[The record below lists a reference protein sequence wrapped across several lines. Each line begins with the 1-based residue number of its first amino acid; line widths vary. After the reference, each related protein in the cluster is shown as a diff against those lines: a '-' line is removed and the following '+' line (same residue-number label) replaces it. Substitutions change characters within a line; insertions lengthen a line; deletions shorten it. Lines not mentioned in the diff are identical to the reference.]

1 MVLPDQLHR
10 RRLGSLVALALGND
24 VAHLLAFDQLVEV
37 GIDEAVFM
45 EIDLAPVR
53 RLNEA
58 VVLKTIEPGDLAV
71 RRHLVAL
78 HAARAL
84 TRMVLEAAACRIEG
98 IAQSDVDVLMLLVAA
113 GVAVDPYL
121 LAWTAPFARD
131 VAQVTLGLMP
141 VQVR

>member
-58 VVLKTIEPGDLAV
+58 VVLKTITPGDLAV

-78 HAARAL
+78 PAARAL
-84 TRMVLEAAACRIEG
+84 TRMVLDAAACPLEG
-98 IAQSDVDVLMLLVAA
+98 TRPVA
-113 GVAVDPYL
+113 
-121 LAWTAPFARD
+121 R
-131 VAQVTLGLMP
+131 
-141 VQVR
+141 

>member
-1 MVLPDQLHR
+1 
-10 RRLGSLVALALGND
+10 
-24 VAHLLAFDQLVEV
+24 
-37 GIDEAVFM
+37 M

-98 IAQSDVDVLMLLVAA
+98 IAQSDVDVLMRLVAA
-113 GVAVDPYL
+113 GVAVDHYL
-121 LAWTAPFARD
+121 LAWNADFDRD
-131 VAQVTLGLMP
+131 RKSTRLNSSH
-141 VQVR
+141 

>member
-98 IAQSDVDVLMLLVAA
+98 IAQSRSEEHTSEEHTSELQSLMRISYAVLCLKKKKTMQL
-113 GVAVDPYL
+113 
-121 LAWTAPFARD
+121 
-131 VAQVTLGLMP
+131 
-141 VQVR
+141 

>member
-1 MVLPDQLHR
+1 
-10 RRLGSLVALALGND
+10 
-24 VAHLLAFDQLVEV
+24 
-37 GIDEAVFM
+37 M

-53 RLNEA
+53 RLKEA

-98 IAQSDVDVLMLLVAA
+98 IAQSDVDVLMRLVTA
-113 GVAVDPYL
+113 GVAVDHYL
-121 LAWTAPFARD
+121 LAWNADFDNDVEEVALGVLTVQRLDHVTADRKSVVEERVCTD
-131 VAQVTLGLMP
+131 VCTWVVAGSRKKKNKQ
-141 VQVR
+141 R

>member
-84 TRMVLEAAACRIEG
+84 RSAEHTSELQSIMRI
-98 IAQSDVDVLMLLVAA
+98 
-113 GVAVDPYL
+113 PYASFCL
-121 LAWTAPFARD
+121 K
-131 VAQVTLGLMP
+131 
-141 VQVR
+141 

>member
-1 MVLPDQLHR
+1 IVLPDQLPR
-10 RRLGSLVALALGND
+10 RPLGSLVALALGND
-24 VAHLLAFDQLVEV
+24 VAHRLAFDQLVEV
-37 GIDEAVFM
+37 GIDEAVCM

-98 IAQSDVDVLMLLVAA
+98 IAQSDVDVLMRLVAA
-113 GVAVDPYL
+113 GVAVDHYL
-121 LAWTAPFARD
+121 LAWNEIGRAH
-131 VAQVTLGLMP
+131 V
-141 VQVR
+141 